1 MISQRAERRN
11 KADGKRKGLR
21 RKGYLARFPW
31 EGRSDAGG
39 AGMDIPYE
47 CLPQIHCLSAT

>member
-1 MISQRAERRN
+1 MERERVSAG
-11 KADGKRKGLR
+11 KAIQLG
-21 RKGYLARFPW
+21 PW